1 MTDTLEHEKLTERF
15 EEVAML
21 LLKAMDALM
30 KALERRKTPKGRT
43 VLPYSH
49 LSRRE
54 IEVMGL
60 AVEGLSNK
68 EIADRLN
75 ISIRTVKSHI
85 HTILSKTGISNRL
98 KLAAVVREERKGKA

>member
-1 MTDTLEHEKLTERF
+1 
-15 EEVAML
+15 
-21 LLKAMDALM
+21 
-30 KALERRKTPKGRT
+30 
-43 VLPYSH
+43 
-49 LSRRE
+49 
-54 IEVMGL
+54 MGL